1 MIETEG
7 TLRLIAPPANVND
20 VHDFVEV
27 ELNRH
32 PDLSDRDRMAFE
44 TALIELASNVIQ
56 HADADTGFGVA
67 CTLTLRV
74 DSDSIVA
81 RLSDTAED
89 GGFKLVAHGL
99 PKDDLAEAGRG
110 IAFIQAL
117 VDDLC
122 YKRVGDRNLWSITK
136 RRRTSS
142 LT

>member
-20 VHDFVEV
+20 VHDFVEL

-32 PDLSDRDRMAFE
+32 PDLSDRDRMTFE

-56 HADADTGFGVA
+56 HADTGLGVA

-74 DSDSIVA
+74 DSDSIRA

-89 GGFKLVAHGL
+89 GGFKLMAHGL
-99 PKDDLAEAGRG
+99 PKDDLAESGRG

-122 YKRVGDRNLWSITK
+122 YDRVGDRNFWSITK
-136 RRRTSS
+136 KRHTSS